1 LERLLDEESAVAGL
15 GAAGDL
21 PQDLPPVMA
30 SDRSATAPAGCAAPG
45 WQAGRKAVEG
55 LDGLAGRAALVSG
68 WLECQAGA
76 ARLVMHHEFL
86 SSWLLRG
93 SLGVLAL
100 VVVAHHRGRFVL
112 CSLAS
117 PPFVVV
123 TAR

>member
-1 LERLLDEESAVAGL
+1 VQGEQGPVAGL

-21 PQDLPPVMA
+21 PQDLLPVAA
-30 SDRSATAPAGCAAPG
+30 SDNSTAAPTGCAASG
-45 WQAGRKAVEG
+45 WHNGRKAVEG
-55 LDGLAGRAALVSG
+55 LDGLTGRAALISG

-93 SLGVLAL
+93 SLGVLAP

>member
-1 LERLLDEESAVAGL
+1 LERVLGEQGPVAGL

-21 PQDLPPVMA
+21 PQDLLPVAA
-30 SDRSATAPAGCAAPG
+30 SDNSTAAPAGRAAPG
-45 WQAGRKAVEG
+45 RLVGRRAVEG

-68 WLECQAGA
+68 WLEGQARA

-93 SLGVLAL
+93 SLGVLAP

-112 CSLAS
+112 RSLAS
-117 PPFVVV
+117 PPLVVV

>member
-1 LERLLDEESAVAGL
+1 VLGEECAVAGF

-21 PQDLPPVMA
+21 PQDLLPVAA
-30 SDRSATAPAGCAAPG
+30 SDSSTAAPAGYAAPG
-45 WQAGRKAVEG
+45 WQNGRRAVEG
-55 LDGLAGRAALVSG
+55 LDGLAGWAALVSG
-68 WLECQAGA
+68 GLECQAGA

-112 CSLAS
+112 RSLAS

>member
-21 PQDLPPVMA
+21 PQDLPPVTA
-30 SDRSATAPAGCAAPG
+30 SDRSATAPARCAAPG

-112 CSLAS
+112 CSPAS